1 METLD
6 FLKTYLALSIS
17 QMIWIFRINWHFTGY
32 TRLLTSILDSEIISL
47 PKNVVLISRKCW
59 ATIYLIYWMCLEY
72 IYVDTAHEKYN
83 KFWSTTNI
91 SHGIS
96 LSISLIFLK
105 SGCDT
110 PHNIW
115 LLYIIQS
122 TRRTVRQITSYT
134 LSNAIIL
141 GQPKLNLFPIPKMT
155 EQFTHRGF
163 LKLKNSATVR
173 LWDRWGII
181 LPSKTQSNCPNLASF
196 FDSKTPLC
204 CN

>member
-1 METLD
+1 MQSKGINKLFPLMKLITFQKCCINFSKMLSY
-6 FLKTYLALSIS
+6 YL
-17 QMIWIFRINWHFTGY
+17 FD
-32 TRLLTSILDSEIISL
+32 ILDVPGI
-47 PKNVVLISRKCW
+47 
-59 ATIYLIYWMCLEY
+59 Y

-163 LKLKNSATVR
+163 LKLKNSATS
-173 LWDRWGII
+173 LWDREGMI

-196 FDSKTPLC
+196 FESKTPLC

>member
-1 METLD
+1 MELWLFKTNICLYFSQYFNTLD
-6 FLKTYLALSIS
+6 VP
-17 QMIWIFRINWHFTGY
+17 G
-32 TRLLTSILDSEIISL
+32 
-47 PKNVVLISRKCW
+47 
-59 ATIYLIYWMCLEY
+59 IYV
-72 IYVDTAHEKYN
+72 YVDTAHEKYN

-163 LKLKNSATVR
+163 LKLKNSATL
-173 LWDRWGII
+173 LWDRGGII
-181 LPSKTQSNCPNLASF
+181 LPSKTQSNCPASF
-196 FDSKTPLC
+196 FESKTHC
-204 CN
+204 AATIMRI